1 MSYTKFLL
9 ISLIAMVVYYAV
21 VILLDRKGKRKKEG
35 DFQDVT
41 ITGYSFDEEM
51 HQYGTENY
59 FDSPTTETDT
69 ELPNVDDKT
78 KIDNVPLTDDA
89 YRYSEQD
96 VQENISSSVS
106 QYDELLS
113 SFNQSRIQFGVDSLK
128 LTRDLFL

>member
-1 MSYTKFLL
+1 MSYTQFLL
-9 ISLIAMVVYYAV
+9 ISLIAMAVYYAV
-21 VILLDRKGKRKKEG
+21 VIFLDSKGKRKKEG

-59 FDSPTTETDT
+59 FDNPTTDT
-69 ELPNVDDKT
+69 ELPNVDDRT

-89 YRYSEQD
+89 YKYDEQD
-96 VQENISSSVS
+96 IQENISSTVS
-106 QYDELLS
+106 QYDELVS